1 MIPALDP
8 DPESDFQLVGD
19 PYPDLNPVKSRIV
32 IPTEAF
38 GFWSL
43 NQEFSLL
50 AILDPDSD
58 PVKSGIVTPLVKC
71 VSKVLGQMWALLA
84 LRECPRTFE
93 THFIYFH

>member
-32 IPTEAF
+32 IPSEAF

-43 NQEFSLL
+43 NQEFSLFGNFG
-50 AILDPDSD
+50 
-58 PVKSGIVTPLVKC
+58 SGFGS
-71 VSKVLGQMWALLA
+71 SKKWNCNTSFVMFCFGNCAS
-84 LRECPRTFE
+84 P
-93 THFIYFH
+93 

>member
-1 MIPALDP
+1 MFLIPALDP

-58 PVKSGIVTPLVKC
+58 PVKSGIVTPLQFTT
-71 VSKVLGQMWALLA
+71 VLS
-84 LRECPRTFE
+84 P
-93 THFIYFH
+93 IVYFNA